1 MSYKILSIIDVS
13 EISAATGIGNILEA
27 KLARF
32 NDVILVLRMEDEDMV
47 SLRNLSRVA
56 DCFSVS
62 QDEVVLNFNKNHLEV
77 NVMGQE
83 YFTYNDEPEVEVQD
97 YDVIE
102 SVKCCGTGG
111 CVGCPSAKR

>member
-1 MSYKILSIIDVS
+1 MSYKFLSIIDVS

-47 SLRNLSRVA
+47 SLRNLSRIA
-56 DCFSVS
+56 DYFSVS
-62 QDEVVLNFNKNHLEV
+62 QEDVILNFNKNHLEV

-83 YFTYNDEPEVEVQD
+83 IFTYEDEVEVQD
-97 YDVIE
+97 NDVIE
-102 SVKCCGTGG
+102 SVKCCGIGG
-111 CVGCPSAKR
+111 CVGCPSAKG